1 MININKKSIYFDL
14 GISIIFIIEVLF
26 LVMQNPTLVYM
37 GTFASWILILLY
49 SINDKGKRAGLLC
62 FEITYFV
69 FLLGGTFFS
78 YIIEKQPLFIFDN
91 DILLHT
97 YWLLYLSQFALYIGY
112 RWSEMNYKES
122 NQKIKEGE
130 TEKININIRYYSL
143 AIMLIALVPALIV
156 SINNIRYVSVTSY
169 ENLYLRGSNNLP
181 FIINK
186 LEQLFPISFFMFLAT
201 KPSKKGAI
209 FPILLYLGVQSTTLA
224 TGRRTDFVLSLMVV
238 FFYFLIRNYITPQEK
253 WIGKKELIAIA
264 IGLPIL
270 ILGLVYISNVR
281 DGNTTS
287 ISIGDGILKFFK
299 DQGVSITVIE
309 YGKSLIN
316 QIPKQWYAF
325 GTIIDFLKYN
335 ELTQLFHD
343 FQSYAPQSVEQ
354 ALYGN
359 SFGDTISYLV
369 IPYNYSQGAGL
380 GSCYMAEMFQNF
392 GVPGVLII
400 NIIYGWLLHFSNC
413 RYGKSIIGSTF
424 IIFILMRLFYAP
436 RSTPLSFLSSTFT
449 ITNII
454 VIVGG
459 VLIMKKFALNKVKI
473 KIRKEKKL

>member
-1 MININKKSIYFDL
+1 
-14 GISIIFIIEVLF
+14 
-26 LVMQNPTLVYM
+26 
-37 GTFASWILILLY
+37 
-49 SINDKGKRAGLLC
+49 
-62 FEITYFV
+62 
-69 FLLGGTFFS
+69 
-78 YIIEKQPLFIFDN
+78 
-91 DILLHT
+91 
-97 YWLLYLSQFALYIGY
+97 
-112 RWSEMNYKES
+112 MNYKES

-309 YGKSLIN
+309 YGKALIN